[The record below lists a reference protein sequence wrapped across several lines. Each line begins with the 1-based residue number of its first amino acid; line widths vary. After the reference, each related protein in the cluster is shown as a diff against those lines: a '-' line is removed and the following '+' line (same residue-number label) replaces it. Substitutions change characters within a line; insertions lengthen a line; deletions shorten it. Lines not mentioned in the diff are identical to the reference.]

1 MCPDVP
7 VSPPPSASL
16 FPPTSK
22 AIHVV
27 ALLYAL
33 YTAVVFNL
41 PSSFPITRDN
51 FNYSPIGVGV
61 VVFIFVTWWLV
72 DAHRWFKGPKGA
84 WEGEG
89 GVEGESE
96 CSVRSGEVV
105 GMGRIFR

>member
-1 MCPDVP
+1 MFIPR
-7 VSPPPSASL
+7 PPST
-16 FPPTSK
+16 PPWLPNSK
-22 AIHVV
+22 VIHVI

-33 YTAVVFNL
+33 YTAIVFNL
-41 PSSFPITRDN
+41 PNSFPISRDN

-72 DAHRWFKGPKGA
+72 DAHRWFKGPRGA

-89 GVEGESE
+89 GLDAGSDA
-96 CSVRSGEVV
+96 SVRSGEVV